1 MTLKNLQIP
10 ISRHEFENLSLFH
23 KVSFESV
30 AGYLL
35 DAQVIELDPDTA
47 LISPLEPNNHLY
59 VILSG
64 HLEVHVEAPDGLQ
77 VGSLQQGDC
86 AGEMSVFDNEVPSA
100 WVVSR
105 DQSRVLPITRQ
116 TALAMLHASH
126 DLSLNFLHILSQ
138 RLRKNTQVITDD
150 KHHIRRIEE
159 FATVDALT
167 GLHNRRW
174 MLTMFDRE
182 VQRSLMSKLALGA
195 LMLDIDLFKNVN
207 DKHGHLSGDSVLA
220 VVAQVTSMSLRPTDM
235 IVRYG
240 GEEFVIFLP
249 NTLPSDSIMI
259 AERIRLA
266 VENRAIDLH
275 EFGFIRV
282 TVSIGIAQLEEGD
295 TVDALLNRAD
305 KALYVAKN
313 SGRNCCR

>member
-1 MTLKNLQIP
+1 
-10 ISRHEFENLSLFH
+10 
-23 KVSFESV
+23 
-30 AGYLL
+30 
-35 DAQVIELDPDTA
+35 
-47 LISPLEPNNHLY
+47 
-59 VILSG
+59 
-64 HLEVHVEAPDGLQ
+64 
-77 VGSLQQGDC
+77 
-86 AGEMSVFDNEVPSA
+86 
-100 WVVSR
+100 
-105 DQSRVLPITRQ
+105 
-116 TALAMLHASH
+116 
-126 DLSLNFLHILSQ
+126 
-138 RLRKNTQVITDD
+138 
-150 KHHIRRIEE
+150 
-159 FATVDALT
+159 
-167 GLHNRRW
+167 
-174 MLTMFDRE
+174 
-182 VQRSLMSKLALGA
+182 MSKLALGA